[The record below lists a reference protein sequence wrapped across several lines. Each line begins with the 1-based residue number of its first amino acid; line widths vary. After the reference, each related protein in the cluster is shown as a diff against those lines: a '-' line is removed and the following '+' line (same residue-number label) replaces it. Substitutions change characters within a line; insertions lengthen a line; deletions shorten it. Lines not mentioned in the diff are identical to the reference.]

1 MIGSSVNLR
10 FQQLQTSDTSSKG
23 SSQQLLLPASNAMSA
38 KQKCSVPRC
47 QQPSWSLWKRRS
59 STLLIVVVEWLINIF
74 LKAHSNLVNRR
85 TLARPTNVF
94 HSIHRPYSAIKCLTS
109 AIKSWSSFLSLKSE
123 NRINLPEKIRLQCN
137 HCAVVGLPFFS
148 ASQRDCWKSLS
159 YFPICLCCIS
169 LCIEKTQAQRLL
181 SFCFWHL
188 AKNLTFGFLR
198 CYSYLN
204 CSFAFLVYR

>member
-123 NRINLPEKIRLQCN
+123 NQIILPEKICLQCH
-137 HCAVVGLPFFS
+137 HCAVIGLAVEKNPSGGSVFISHFFQHPNETVENLLDIFPS
-148 ASQRDCWKSLS
+148 ACAASLS
-159 YFPICLCCIS
+159 
-169 LCIEKTQAQRLL
+169 A
-181 SFCFWHL
+181 
-188 AKNLTFGFLR
+188 
-198 CYSYLN
+198 
-204 CSFAFLVYR
+204 